1 MTGSF
6 GRRTTRR
13 WLVSETIK
21 EFLIGLGFQTHGE
34 KDFTTTIDNTT
45 KQVLGLGVAAAT
57 AAIAMTAAVGVMAN
71 ELEKLY
77 FQSIRTGAS
86 AEGINAFGFSVARLG
101 GSAEGASGS
110 MEALASN
117 MRKMPGYAGMIE
129 GLGVSS
135 QQSMEG
141 IFSGLGTQ
149 FAHMPMEV
157 GLAYA
162 QALGIDERTFLAMR
176 EDTGEFNSWYVSAM
190 KKLGYD
196 TKAATTSAH
205 GFMNELTKIK
215 EVGSALVGRS
225 GGILS
230 EQMTPAL
237 ARLENLFLSNASA
250 VNAATDSAIHFAT
263 FGLEAVVRIGGRVVD
278 IVKDVVE
285 WYKGLDD
292 NTKTIIESAALLYAG
307 LKLVN
312 AGWLAIAASA
322 SLVYDD
328 YKTWKEGGAHLLPWD
343 DWAEA
348 MHRVG
353 DAWKYISDQMKPVVD
368 YLAEHKWL
376 LGMLGGVAIGSKFGP
391 YGMAAGAAAGAIAG
405 GALDDDKEV
414 QKRRRA
420 LEAPDALPN
429 SPSAADLK
437 KWAEDRKAGRSQNG
451 GVEFHPRPG
460 NKTDAILYF
469 MLHGRSQANAI
480 GITQGLWDE
489 SELKPDATN
498 PHTQA
503 YGVEQVLGDR
513 KKRLFQ
519 EKNPENYET
528 QLAFVNKEI
537 DENYKGIKARL
548 EDYTNDVW
556 KSAHDFR
563 YYFEVPSLDES
574 TREAKSKMSANEA
587 VKLENTFATEIH
599 IYGNVDQSTLDQLT
613 TLQGVNQR
621 QSAENLVRTLK
632 PGTVQ

>member
-1 MTGSF
+1 
-6 GRRTTRR
+6 
-13 WLVSETIK
+13 VAETIK

-45 KQVLGLGVAAAT
+45 KQVLGLGAAAAT
-57 AAIAMTAAVGVMAN
+57 TAIAMTAAVGVMAN

-117 MRKMPGYAGMIE
+117 MRKMPGYAGLIE

-141 IFSGLGTQ
+141 IFGDLGTK

-237 ARLENLFLSNASA
+237 ARLEELFLSNASA
-250 VNAATDSAIHFAT
+250 INAATDSAIHFAT
-263 FGLEAVVRIGGRVVD
+263 FGFESIVRIGGRVVD
-278 IVKDVVE
+278 VIKDVVE
-285 WYKGLDD
+285 WYRGLDD
-292 NTKTIIESAALLYAG
+292 NTKTIIEAAALLYAG

-312 AGWLAIAASA
+312 VGWVAIAASA
-322 SLVYDD
+322 TLVYDD

-343 DWAEA
+343 DWAVA

-353 DAWKYISDQMKPVVD
+353 DAWKYISDEMKPVID
-368 YLAEHKWL
+368 YLAEHTWL
-376 LGMLGGVAIGSKFGP
+376 LGMLGGAAVGSRLGL
-391 YGMAAGAAAGAIAG
+391 YGMAAGAAVGAIAG
-405 GALDDDKEV
+405 STL
-414 QKRRRA
+414 
-420 LEAPDALPN
+420 PDSPN
-429 SPSAADLK
+429 SADLK
-437 KWAEDRKAGRSQNG
+437 KWAEERKASRTGQ
-451 GVEFHPRPG
+451 EFHPRPG
-460 NKTDAILYF
+460 NKTDAVLYF
-469 MLHGRSQANAI
+469 MLHGRSPANAI

-489 SELKPDATN
+489 SELKPNATN
-498 PHTQA
+498 PQTQA

-513 KKRLFQ
+513 KKRLLQ

-537 DENYKGIKARL
+537 DENYEGIKDRL

-563 YYFEVPSLDES
+563 YYFEVPSLDEN

-587 VKLENTFATEIH
+587 VRLENTFATEIH
-599 IYGNVDQSTLDQLT
+599 IHGNVDQSTLDQLT
-613 TLQGVNQR
+613 TLQGTNQR
-621 QSAENLVRTLK
+621 QSAENLARTLK

>member
-1 MTGSF
+1 MA
-6 GRRTTRR
+6 
-13 WLVSETIK
+13 ETIK

-45 KQVLGLGVAAAT
+45 KQVLGLGAAAAT
-57 AAIAMTAAVGVMAN
+57 TAIAMTAAVGVMAN

-117 MRKMPGYAGMIE
+117 MRKMPGYAGLIE

-141 IFSGLGTQ
+141 IFGDLGTK

-215 EVGSALVGRS
+215 AVGSALVGRS

-230 EQMTPAL
+230 EQMTHSL
-237 ARLENLFLSNASA
+237 VRLEDLFLSNASA
-250 VNAATDSAIHFAT
+250 INAATDSAIHFAT
-263 FGLEAVVRIGGRVVD
+263 FGFESIVRIGGRVVD
-278 IVKDVVE
+278 VIKDVVE
-285 WYKGLDD
+285 WYRGLDD

-322 SLVYDD
+322 TLVYDD

-368 YLAEHKWL
+368 YLAEHTWL
-376 LGMLGGVAIGSKFGP
+376 LGMLGGAAVGSRLGP
-391 YGMAAGAAAGAIAG
+391 YGMAAGAAVGAIAG
-405 GALDDDKEV
+405 STL
-414 QKRRRA
+414 
-420 LEAPDALPN
+420 PDSPN
-429 SPSAADLK
+429 SADLK
-437 KWAEDRKAGRSQNG
+437 KWAEDRKASRTGQ
-451 GVEFHPRPG
+451 EFHPRPG

-489 SELKPDATN
+489 SELKPYAVNQYTK
-498 PHTQA
+498 A

-513 KKRLFQ
+513 KKRLLQ

-537 DENYKGIKARL
+537 DENYKGIKDRMEAF
-548 EDYTNDVW
+548 TNDVW
-556 KSAHDFR
+556 KSAYDFR
-563 YYFEVPSLDES
+563 YYFEVPAKDES
-574 TREAKSKMSANEA
+574 TREAKAKMTANEA
-587 VKLENTFATEIH
+587 MRLENTFATEIH
-599 IYGNVDQSTLDQLT
+599 IHGNVDQSTLNQLT
-613 TLQGVNQR
+613 SLQGTNQR
-621 QSAENLVRTLK
+621 QSAENLARTLK

>member
-1 MTGSF
+1 M
-6 GRRTTRR
+6 
-13 WLVSETIK
+13 SETIK
-21 EFLIGLGFQTHGE
+21 EFLVGLGFQTHGE

-57 AAIAMTAAVGVMAN
+57 SAIAMTAAVGVMAN

-141 IFSGLGTQ
+141 IFSGLGTR

-157 GLAYA
+157 GMAYA

-250 VNAATDSAIHFAT
+250 INAATDSAIHFAT
-263 FGLEAVVRIGGRVVD
+263 FGFESIVRIGGRVVD
-278 IVKDVVE
+278 VIKDVVE

-292 NTKTIIESAALLYAG
+292 NTKTIIESAALLYSG

-322 SLVYDD
+322 TLVYDD

-376 LGMLGGVAIGSKFGP
+376 LGMLGGAAVGSRLGP

-405 GALDDDKEV
+405 GTL
-414 QKRRRA
+414 
-420 LEAPDALPN
+420 PDSPN
-429 SPSAADLK
+429 AADLK
-437 KWAEDRKAGRSQNG
+437 KWADDRKAGRTGQ
-451 GVEFHPRPG
+451 EFHPRPG
-460 NKTDAILYF
+460 NKSDAILYF

-489 SELKPDATN
+489 SELKPGAVN
-498 PHTQA
+498 PLSGA

-513 KKRLFQ
+513 KKRLLQ

-548 EDYTNDVW
+548 DDYTNDVW

-563 YYFEVPSLDES
+563 YYFEVPSLDEN
-574 TREAKSKMSANEA
+574 TREAKSKMTANEA
-587 VKLENTFATEIH
+587 MRLENTFATEIH
-599 IYGNVDQSTLDQLT
+599 IHGNVDQSTLDQLT